1 MIPIKKGDIK
11 NSAKFK
17 TVLSTLIRE
26 QQEIIFNESK
36 MYFEFDELGDLLLSA
51 CRMNDFDIVFS
62 EGKRTFLNNKN
73 LLSWIYEKIIPNTVI
88 VRIDDEDI
96 IRLLL
101 FSMEITYQMF
111 LGGTRATTTAKGFRE
126 RRRTFE
132 SILVDQFT
140 GKLGEVMLK
149 KFLEKNF
156 VGKKVELDW
165 EISRQIEKY
174 RTDIVNSEKK
184 ISIKSSP
191 SLGGIWAEADIGYD
205 YGIMV
210 KCSVPQ
216 QPILQFFVEV
226 CGFTRLLN
234 FAEDKIPSSDTL
246 FSKYLN
252 NMRERVKKYKCG
264 EIQTDLKAI
273 ICGYFNTKNF
283 MPVEQGIELPYLG
296 VIREKRYLTPINT
309 LKWRKEEWK
318 EFFIEAKI
326 R

>member
-111 LGGTRATTTAKGFRE
+111 LGEQEQRQPQKV
-126 RRRTFE
+126 FE
-132 SILVDQFT
+132 KDEEHLNLFWLT
-140 GKLGEVMLK
+140 
-149 KFLEKNF
+149 N
-156 VGKKVELDW
+156 
-165 EISRQIEKY
+165 
-174 RTDIVNSEKK
+174 
-184 ISIKSSP
+184 
-191 SLGGIWAEADIGYD
+191 
-205 YGIMV
+205 
-210 KCSVPQ
+210 
-216 QPILQFFVEV
+216 LQ
-226 CGFTRLLN
+226 GN
-234 FAEDKIPSSDTL
+234 
-246 FSKYLN
+246 
-252 NMRERVKKYKCG
+252 
-264 EIQTDLKAI
+264 
-273 ICGYFNTKNF
+273 
-283 MPVEQGIELPYLG
+283 
-296 VIREKRYLTPINT
+296 
-309 LKWRKEEWK
+309 
-318 EFFIEAKI
+318 
-326 R
+326 